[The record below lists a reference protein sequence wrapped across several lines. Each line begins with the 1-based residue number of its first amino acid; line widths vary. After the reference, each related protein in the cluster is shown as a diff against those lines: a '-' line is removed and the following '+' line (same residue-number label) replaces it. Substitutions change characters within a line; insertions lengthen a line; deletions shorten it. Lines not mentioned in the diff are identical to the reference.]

1 MSGPLSLPSEDLAR
15 KILGRV
21 PYKNRLPAGRLMP
34 PVGIIAGDVRS
45 LPELHLLL
53 VPDVRSL
60 PGINVKAL
68 PEWIGG
74 VIGDGDLADSVQT
87 IVQASLCYVETCV
100 KIYEVVGH
108 RLDQA
113 REMVKEAVR

>member
-1 MSGPLSLPSEDLAR
+1 MSAQLPLPNEDLSHR
-15 KILGRV
+15 ILGCV
-21 PYKNRLPAGRLMP
+21 PYHNRLAAGRLVP

-53 VPDVRSL
+53 APDVRSL
-60 PGINVKAL
+60 PGLNVKAL

-74 VIGDGDLADSVQT
+74 VIGDRDLADSVQT
-87 IVQASLCYVETCV
+87 IVNAPLSYVETCV
-100 KIYEVVGH
+100 RIYEVVGS

-113 REMVKEAVR
+113 RKIVSEAMS

>member
-1 MSGPLSLPSEDLAR
+1 MSCELSLPDEDLSR
-15 KILGRV
+15 RILGCV
-21 PYKNRLPAGRLMP
+21 SYNNRLPAGRLMP

-53 VPDVRSL
+53 APDVRSL
-60 PGINVKAL
+60 PGVNVKTL

-74 VIGDGDLADSVQT
+74 VVGDRDLADLVQT
-87 IVQASLCYVETCV
+87 IVNAPDCYVETCV
-100 KIYEVVGH
+100 RIYEVLGS

-113 REMVKEAVR
+113 REIVKEAI